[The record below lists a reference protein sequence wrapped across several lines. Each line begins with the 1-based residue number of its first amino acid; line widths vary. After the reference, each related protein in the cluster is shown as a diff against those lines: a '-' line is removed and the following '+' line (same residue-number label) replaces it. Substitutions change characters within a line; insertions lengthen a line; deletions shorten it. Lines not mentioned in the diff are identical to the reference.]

1 MAITVTGLTN
11 KHLLTSTSAATA
23 ADDGELNIS
32 LLYNFKSHLHKTGKV
47 CPKPWFW
54 GRFYMEFQPMYESYW
69 LAQWWQ
75 TSDADKRAR
84 FMEQLD
90 YLAHETSQ
98 FRAGNRRAILPVTS
112 ARWLFRTRLYLRP
125 SEVTDPF
132 RAR

>member
-90 YLAHETSQ
+90 YLAHETSH
-98 FRAGNRRAILPVTS
+98 FRAAYCFLCNLEDNDWHYLIHMPNTLDNRKL
-112 ARWLFRTRLYLRP
+112 
-125 SEVTDPF
+125 
-132 RAR
+132 

>member
-1 MAITVTGLTN
+1 MNRRPLPA
-11 KHLLTSTSAATA
+11 TSAEPATDPDA
-23 ADDGELNIS
+23 LNIS

-54 GRFYMEFQPMYESYW
+54 GRFFIKYRPKYESYW

-90 YLAHETSQ
+90 YLARETGYFQAAYCFLCS
-98 FRAGNRRAILPVTS
+98 IEDKD
-112 ARWLFRTRLYLRP
+112 WHYLGYQP
-125 SEVTDPF
+125 ATPDNG
-132 RAR
+132 